1 VGETVI
7 ITSYLL
13 LQNRRHFGCSLVEM
27 EIESRMNST
36 AAVKIIKPHNERS
49 FAEDVASL
57 WAHREL
63 VLVLARREISVRYRQ
78 TVVGLLWVLLQPLIT
93 TAIFT
98 TVFVFFIRI
107 PDQGD
112 SYPLFAF
119 AGIAV
124 WQYFTRIVTEG
135 GGSLI
140 ASSGLITKVSFP
152 RLIIPLVSPI
162 AAGVDCLIA
171 ILALVLLTT
180 VFGAH
185 LSWTVIFA
193 PFVILAVALFGY
205 SIALWVAPLNAVYRD
220 IGIVLPFVIQIAMYL
235 SPIIYPAAL
244 VPEKIRWIYELNPV
258 AVMVNSMR
266 WVVLGTNAPSLAGI
280 ALFAVLTAVLGWGG
294 SELFRR
300 MEGNLVDR
308 I

>member
-1 VGETVI
+1 MT
-7 ITSYLL
+7 T
-13 LQNRRHFGCSLVEM
+13 
-27 EIESRMNST
+27 T
-36 AAVKIIKPHNERS
+36 KVKIIKPHSERL
-49 FAEDVASL
+49 FAEDLADI
-57 WAHREL
+57 WAHREM

-78 TVVGLLWVLLQPLIT
+78 TVVGLLWVLLQPLVT

-107 PDQGD
+107 PDQGGG

-119 AGIAV
+119 AGITV

-135 GGSLI
+135 GNSLI
-140 ASSGLITKVSFP
+140 SSSALITKVSFP

-171 ILALVLLTT
+171 VLALVLLTT

-193 PFVILAVALFGY
+193 PLVILVVALFGY
-205 SIALWVAPLNAVYRD
+205 AIVLWLAPLNAVYRD

-235 SPIIYPAAL
+235 SPIVYPASL
-244 VPEKIRWIYELNPV
+244 VPEKIRWLYELNPV

-266 WVVLGTNAPSLAGI
+266 WVVLGTNAPPPAGV
-280 ALFAVLTAVLGWGG
+280 AVFVVATVLLFWGG
-294 SELFRR
+294 TRIFRN

>member
-1 VGETVI
+1 MTV
-7 ITSYLL
+7 T
-13 LQNRRHFGCSLVEM
+13 
-27 EIESRMNST
+27 T
-36 AAVKIIKPHNERS
+36 AKIIKPHSERI
-49 FAEDVASL
+49 FVEDIRDI
-57 WAHREL
+57 WNNREL

-78 TVVGLLWVLLQPLIT
+78 TVVGLLWVLLQPLVT

-107 PDQGD
+107 PDQGS

-124 WQYFTRIVTEG
+124 WQYFTRIVSEG

-152 RLIIPLVSPI
+152 RIIIPLISPI

-171 ILALVLLTT
+171 ILALTVLTAA
-180 VFGAH
+180 FGAH

-193 PFVILAVALFGY
+193 PLVILAVALFGY
-205 SIALWVAPLNAVYRD
+205 AIVLWLAPLNAIYRD

-235 SPIIYPAAL
+235 SPIVYPASL
-244 VPEKIRWIYELNPV
+244 VPEKVRWLYELNPI
-258 AVMVNSMR
+258 AVMVDSMR
-266 WVVLGTNAPSLAGI
+266 WVVLGTNPPSVAGI
-280 ALFAVLTAVLGWGG
+280 AVFLLLTILLFWGG
-294 SELFRR
+294 TQIFRK

>member
-1 VGETVI
+1 
-7 ITSYLL
+7 
-13 LQNRRHFGCSLVEM
+13 
-27 EIESRMNST
+27 MNPSAT
-36 AAVKIIKPHNERS
+36 FKIIKPHSKRS
-49 FAEDVASL
+49 FAEDVASV
-57 WAHREL
+57 WTHREL
-63 VLVLARREISVRYRQ
+63 ILVLARREISVRYRQ
-78 TVVGLLWVLLQPLIT
+78 TVVGLLWVLLQPLVT

-107 PDQGD
+107 PDQGG

-124 WQYFTRIVTEG
+124 WQYFTRIVSEG

-152 RLIIPLVSPI
+152 RLIIPLIAPI

-171 ILALVLLTT
+171 ILALVALTAA
-180 VFGAH
+180 FGAH
-185 LSWTVIFA
+185 LNWTVIFA
-193 PFVILAVALFGY
+193 PLVILAVGLFGY
-205 SIALWVAPLNAVYRD
+205 AIVLCLAPLNAVYRD

-235 SPIIYPAAL
+235 SPIVYPASL
-244 VPEKIRWIYELNPV
+244 VPEKIRWFYELNPI

-266 WVVLGTNAPSLAGI
+266 WVVLGTNPPSLAGI
-280 ALFAVLTAVLGWGG
+280 VFFVLATIILFWGG
-294 SELFRR
+294 TRIFRN

>member
-1 VGETVI
+1 M
-7 ITSYLL
+7 TS
-13 LQNRRHFGCSLVEM
+13 
-27 EIESRMNST
+27 T
-36 AAVKIIKPHNERS
+36 TVKIIKPRSERS
-49 FAEDVASL
+49 FAEDMADI

-63 VLVLARREISVRYRQ
+63 VLVLARREIFVRYQQ
-78 TVVGLLWVLLQPLIT
+78 TVIGLLWVLVQPLIT

-98 TVFVFFIRI
+98 TVFVFLIRI
-107 PDQGD
+107 PDQGGG
-112 SYPLFAF
+112 SYALFAF
-119 AGIAV
+119 AGITV
-124 WQYFTRIVTEG
+124 WQYFTRIVSEG

-162 AAGVDCLIA
+162 AAGVDCLDRDSRALGIA
-171 ILALVLLTT
+171 DKRL
-180 VFGAH
+180 GAH

-205 SIALWVAPLNAVYRD
+205 SIVLWLAPLNAVYRD

-235 SPIIYPAAL
+235 SPIVYPASL
-244 VPEKIRWIYELNPV
+244 VPEKIRWLYELNPV

-280 ALFAVLTAVLGWGG
+280 VLFAIATVLLFWGG
-294 SELFRR
+294 THIFRN

>member
-1 VGETVI
+1 
-7 ITSYLL
+7 
-13 LQNRRHFGCSLVEM
+13 
-27 EIESRMNST
+27 
-36 AAVKIIKPHNERS
+36 
-49 FAEDVASL
+49 
-57 WAHREL
+57 
-63 VLVLARREISVRYRQ
+63 
-78 TVVGLLWVLLQPLIT
+78 VGLLWVLLQPLVT

-98 TVFVFFIRI
+98 TVFVFLMRI
-107 PDQGD
+107 PDQGGR

-135 GGSLI
+135 GNSLV
-140 ASSGLITKVSFP
+140 SSSALITKVSFP

-171 ILALVLLTT
+171 ILALVVLTAA
-180 VFGAH
+180 FGAH

-193 PFVILAVALFGY
+193 PLVILAVGLFGY
-205 SIALWVAPLNAVYRD
+205 AIVLWLAPLNAVYRD

-235 SPIIYPAAL
+235 SPIVYPATL
-244 VPEKIRWIYELNPV
+244 VPEKIRWLYELNPV

-266 WVVLGTNAPSLAGI
+266 WAVLGTNAPSLAGVGV
-280 ALFAVLTAVLGWGG
+280 FAVVAVLLFWGG
-294 SELFRR
+294 THIFRS

>member
-1 VGETVI
+1 M
-7 ITSYLL
+7 TS
-13 LQNRRHFGCSLVEM
+13 
-27 EIESRMNST
+27 T
-36 AAVKIIKPHNERS
+36 TVKIIKPRSERS
-49 FAEDVASL
+49 FAEDLANI

-63 VLVLARREISVRYRQ
+63 VLVLARREIFVRYQQ
-78 TVVGLLWVLLQPLIT
+78 TIVGLLWVLVQPLVT

-98 TVFVFFIRI
+98 IVFVFLIRI
-107 PDQGD
+107 PDQGGG
-112 SYPLFAF
+112 SYALFAF
-119 AGIAV
+119 AGITV
-124 WQYFTRIVTEG
+124 WQYFTRIVSDG

-140 ASSGLITKVSFP
+140 ASSGMITKVSFP
-152 RLIIPLVSPI
+152 RMIIPLVSPI

-171 ILALVLLTT
+171 ILALVLLTPL
-180 VFGAH
+180 FGAH

-193 PFVILAVALFGY
+193 PLVILAVALFGY
-205 SIALWVAPLNAVYRD
+205 SIVLWLAPLNAVYRD

-235 SPIIYPAAL
+235 SPIVYPASL
-244 VPEKIRWIYELNPV
+244 VPEKIRWLYELNPV

-280 ALFAVLTAVLGWGG
+280 VVFAIATVLFFWGG
-294 SELFRR
+294 THIFRN